1 MTNNRT
7 ALVTGANRGLG
18 FEIAKQLGK
27 AGFEVIIGGR
37 ETVKVERARMKLKEA
52 GVNAFPIEI
61 DVSNLDSIEPAFK
74 IIESKF
80 GRLDVLINNAG
91 IMLDATIPASE
102 LDPNVLKRTLEVN
115 TVGAFAMIQTFLPL
129 MQKNN
134 YGRIVNMSSTFG
146 SLLDMTNPESEY
158 RSGQAAAYR
167 ISKAALNAVT
177 AVFFNELEGSNIL
190 INSMCPGW
198 CATDMGGEEAPRSAE
213 QGADTAVWL
222 ASLPDGGPSG
232 GFFADRKPRDW

>member
-1 MTNNRT
+1 M
-7 ALVTGANRGLG
+7 TGANRGLG

-27 AGFEVIIGGR
+27 AGFAVIIGAR
-37 ETVKVERARMKLKEA
+37 EPIKAEKAWQKLKDL
-52 GVNAFPIEI
+52 GVEAFPLDL
-61 DVSNLDSIEPAFK
+61 DVSNIDSVEAAYK
-74 IIESKF
+74 QVESKF
-80 GRLDVLINNAG
+80 GHIDVLVNNAG
-91 IMLDATIPASE
+91 IMLDATTPASD
-102 LDPNVLKRTLEVN
+102 LDVNVLKRTLEVN
-115 TVGAFAMIQTFLPL
+115 TVGSFAMIRTFLPL

-146 SLLDMTNPESEY
+146 ALSDMTNPDSEY

-213 QGADTAVWL
+213 EGADTAVWL
-222 ASLPDGGPSG
+222 ATLPEGGPNG
-232 GFFADRKPRDW
+232 GFFADRKPRGW